1 MPCVIFPLLL
11 VRNWLSISFQD
22 IVKILWCKY
31 LGGGFGKFSLEGFDK
46 CMRDMYDD

>member
-1 MPCVIFPLLL
+1 MPCVIFPLVL

-31 LGGGFGKFSLEGFDK
+31 LGGGGSGNSLWK
-46 CMRDMYDD
+46 VLINA